1 MNEFITWEMLGDFVK
16 LTSITLAAT
25 QFLKN
30 VKFVEKIS
38 TRYLAWFLAF
48 IFITLTN
55 INTDTFRA
63 MDILL
68 YGLSAMFV
76 STSASG
82 IYDAG
87 VKKVIDGENTTKTT
101 TVLNEKQK

>member
-1 MNEFITWEMLGDFVK
+1 MNEFITWEMLGDFIK
-16 LTSITLAAT
+16 LTSIVLAAT

-30 VKFVEKIS
+30 IKFLKKFP
-38 TRYLAWFLAF
+38 TRYLSWILAF

-55 INTDTFRA
+55 VNIHTFKV

-68 YGLSAMFV
+68 YALSAMFV

-82 IYDAG
+82 IYDTG
-87 VKKVIDGENTTKTT
+87 VKKEVKTDT
-101 TVLNEKQK
+101 SSQK